1 MEKELEFS
9 YDLIES
15 AIMMDKLQAQEEKD
29 QFDLFVQDL
38 ILNFGYNPETDKID
52 VKKLYDVYIRNYNK

>member
-1 MEKELEFS
+1 
-9 YDLIES
+9 
-15 AIMMDKLQAQEEKD
+15 MMDKLQAQEEKD

>member
-38 ILNFGYNPETDKID
+38 ILNFGYNRETDKID